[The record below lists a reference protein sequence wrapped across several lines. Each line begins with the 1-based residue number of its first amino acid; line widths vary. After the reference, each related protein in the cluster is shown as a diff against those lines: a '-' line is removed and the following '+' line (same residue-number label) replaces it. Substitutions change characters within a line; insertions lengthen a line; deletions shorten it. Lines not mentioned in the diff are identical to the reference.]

1 MAFEIFGFKIERKN
15 QGAPNANVPAFTM
28 PENDDGSMM
37 VSGAGAY
44 GTSLDL
50 DGQYKSEIELI
61 LKYREMAQTSD
72 CEIAIDN
79 IINESIVVDD
89 TRNPVDII
97 LDRTNLSVGIKKKVT
112 DEFHTVLDLLNFNN
126 FGYDIFRRWY
136 VEGKLYYHIMI
147 DENNPNLG
155 IVELRSLDATKIKK
169 VKQINQKDTADPKK
183 KEVSMQSMFNYNEAG
198 LGNRTS
204 DGILIS
210 GDSIAYAT
218 SGLLSPTKTGV
229 LSYLHKAIKPLNQ
242 LRMVEDAI
250 VIYRISRAPERRIF
264 YIDVGNLP
272 KLKAEQYIRDIMT
285 RYKNKLVY
293 DSTTGEVKDDRRHQS
308 MLEDYWLPRR
318 EGGRGTEITT
328 LPGGSNLG
336 EIDDIEYF
344 KKKLYQSL
352 NVPQAR
358 LNAEEGFSLGRS
370 TEITRDEL
378 KFTKFVQRMRKR
390 FTPLLTDLLKT
401 QLLLKGVIGIEDWP
415 KMVEH
420 IQYDFLQDGHFA
432 ELKKAELLEGRLNSL
447 STIEPYIGTFFS
459 KEYVLRNVLNMTDAE
474 VDEMQLQIKKE
485 AGMDVEDGGVNVP
498 TATDGITRYPQV
510 DGGALP
516 ADDVAKFRGEVPP
529 EGGDD
534 ESKDKPKP
542 KPNGDEN
549 GDK

>member
-15 QGAPNANVPAFTM
+15 QGAANARVPAFTM

-50 DGQYKSEIELI
+50 DGQYKTEIELI

-79 IINESIVVDD
+79 IINESIVIDD

-97 LDRTNLSVGIKKKVT
+97 LDKTNLSDGIKKKVIN
-112 DEFHTVLDLLNFNN
+112 EFNTVLDLLNFNN

-183 KEVSMQSMFNYNEAG
+183 KEVSVNSMFNYNESG

-210 GDSIAYAT
+210 GDSIAYST
-218 SGLLSPTKTGV
+218 SGLLNPTKTGV

-328 LPGGSNLG
+328 LPGGENLG
-336 EIDDIEYF
+336 QLEDVEYF
-344 KKKLYQSL
+344 QKKMYKAMH
-352 NVPQAR
+352 VPVSR
-358 LNAEEGFSLGRS
+358 LEADSGFSLGRES
-370 TEITRDEL
+370 EITRDEL
-378 KFTKFVQRMRKR
+378 LFSKFIGKLQTR
-390 FTPLLTDLLKT
+390 FSMLFGEILEK
-401 QLLLKGVIGIEDWP
+401 QLLLKNIITSEEWSQIKDKVHYKFEKDHYYTEF
-415 KMVEH
+415 KQQETMTQRVDLARNME
-420 IQYDFLQDGHFA
+420 
-432 ELKKAELLEGRLNSL
+432 
-447 STIEPYIGTFFS
+447 
-459 KEYVLRNVLNMTDAE
+459 EYVGNYYSREYFRKNILRQSEEEIRTEDV
-474 VDEMQLQIKKE
+474 QIEKEKKE
-485 AGMDVEDGGVNVP
+485 GDFDGDM
-498 TATDGITRYPQV
+498 TI
-510 DGGALP
+510 
-516 ADDVAKFRGEVPP
+516 DDV
-529 EGGDD
+529 
-534 ESKDKPKP
+534 
-542 KPNGDEN
+542 
-549 GDK
+549 

>member
-15 QGAPNANVPAFTM
+15 QGAANASVPAFTM

-50 DGQYKSEIELI
+50 DGQYKNEIELI

-79 IINESIVVDD
+79 IINESIVIDD

-97 LDRTNLSVGIKKKVT
+97 LDRTNLSVGIKKKIT
-112 DEFHTVLDLLNFNN
+112 DEFSTVLDLLNFNN

-169 VKQINQKDTADPKK
+169 VKQINQKDTSDPKK
-183 KEVSMQSMFNYNEAG
+183 KEVSVNSMFNYNESG

-328 LPGGSNLG
+328 LPGGENLG
-336 EIDDIEYF
+336 QLEDVEYF
-344 KKKLYQSL
+344 QKKMYKAMH
-352 NVPQAR
+352 VPVSR
-358 LNAEEGFSLGRS
+358 LEADSGFSLGRES
-370 TEITRDEL
+370 EITRDEL
-378 KFTKFVQRMRKR
+378 LFSKFIGKLQTR
-390 FTPLLTDLLKT
+390 FSMLFGEILEK
-401 QLLLKGVIGIEDWP
+401 QLLLKNIITSEEWSQIKDKVHYKFEKDHYYTEFKQQETLTQRVDLARNMEEYVGNYYSREYFRKNILRQSEEEIRIED
-415 KMVEH
+415 E
-420 IQYDFLQDGHFA
+420 Q
-432 ELKKAELLEGRLNSL
+432 
-447 STIEPYIGTFFS
+447 IE
-459 KEYVLRNVLNMTDAE
+459 KE
-474 VDEMQLQIKKE
+474 KKE
-485 AGMDVEDGGVNVP
+485 GDFDGDM
-498 TATDGITRYPQV
+498 TI
-510 DGGALP
+510 
-516 ADDVAKFRGEVPP
+516 DDI
-529 EGGDD
+529 
-534 ESKDKPKP
+534 
-542 KPNGDEN
+542 
-549 GDK
+549 

>member
-328 LPGGSNLG
+328 LPGGENLG
-336 EIDDIEYF
+336 QMDDVEYF
-344 KKKLYQSL
+344 QKKLYKAMH
-352 NVPQAR
+352 VPVSR
-358 LNAEEGFSLGRS
+358 LEADSGFSLGRES
-370 TEITRDEL
+370 EITRDEL
-378 KFTKFVQRMRKR
+378 
-390 FTPLLTDLLKT
+390 L
-401 QLLLKGVIGIEDWP
+401 
-415 KMVEH
+415 
-420 IQYDFLQDGHFA
+420 
-432 ELKKAELLEGRLNSL
+432 
-447 STIEPYIGTFFS
+447 FS
-459 KEYVLRNVLNMTDAE
+459 KFIGKLQTRFAMLFGEILEKQLILKNIITSEEWSQIKDRVHYKFEKDHYYTEFKQQETLTQRVDLARNMEEYVGNYYSREFFRKNILRQSEEEIRDQDTQIEKEKKEGEFDGDMT
-474 VDEMQLQIKKE
+474 VDE
-485 AGMDVEDGGVNVP
+485 
-498 TATDGITRYPQV
+498 
-510 DGGALP
+510 
-516 ADDVAKFRGEVPP
+516 F
-529 EGGDD
+529 
-534 ESKDKPKP
+534 
-542 KPNGDEN
+542 
-549 GDK
+549 

>member
-15 QGAPNANVPAFTM
+15 QGAANASVPAFTM

-50 DGQYKSEIELI
+50 DGQYKTEIELI

-79 IINESIVVDD
+79 IINESIVIDD

-112 DEFHTVLDLLNFNN
+112 DEFSTVLDLLNFNN

-183 KEVSMQSMFNYNEAG
+183 KEVSVNSMFNYNESG

-204 DGILIS
+204 DGLLIS

-218 SGLLSPTKTGV
+218 SGLLNPTKTGV

-328 LPGGSNLG
+328 LPGGENLG
-336 EIDDIEYF
+336 QLEDVEYF
-344 KKKLYQSL
+344 QKKMYKAMH
-352 NVPQAR
+352 VPVSR
-358 LNAEEGFSLGRS
+358 LEADSGFSLGRES
-370 TEITRDEL
+370 EITRDEL
-378 KFTKFVQRMRKR
+378 
-390 FTPLLTDLLKT
+390 L
-401 QLLLKGVIGIEDWP
+401 
-415 KMVEH
+415 
-420 IQYDFLQDGHFA
+420 
-432 ELKKAELLEGRLNSL
+432 
-447 STIEPYIGTFFS
+447 FS
-459 KEYVLRNVLNMTDAE
+459 KFIGKLQTRFSMLFGEILEKQLILKNIITSEEWSQIKDKVHYKFEKDHYYTEFKQQETLTQRVDLARNMEEYVGNYYSREYFRKNILRQSEEEIRAQDA
-474 VDEMQLQIKKE
+474 QIEKEKKE
-485 AGMDVEDGGVNVP
+485 GDFDGDM
-498 TATDGITRYPQV
+498 TI
-510 DGGALP
+510 
-516 ADDVAKFRGEVPP
+516 DDI
-529 EGGDD
+529 
-534 ESKDKPKP
+534 
-542 KPNGDEN
+542 
-549 GDK
+549 

>member
-1 MAFEIFGFKIERKN
+1 MAFEIFGFKIERKR
-15 QGAPNANVPAFTM
+15 QGAPDANVPVFTM

-112 DEFHTVLDLLNFNN
+112 DEFNTVLDLLNFNN

-183 KEVSMQSMFNYNEAG
+183 KEVSVNSMFNYNESG

-204 DGILIS
+204 DGLLIS
-210 GDSIAYAT
+210 GDSIAYST
-218 SGLLSPTKTGV
+218 SGLLNPSKTGV

-328 LPGGSNLG
+328 LPGGKNLG
-336 EIDDIEYF
+336 QMDDVEYF
-344 KKKLYQSL
+344 QKKLYKAMH
-352 NVPQAR
+352 VPVSR
-358 LNAEEGFSLGRS
+358 LEADSGFSLGRES
-370 TEITRDEL
+370 EITRDEL
-378 KFTKFVQRMRKR
+378 
-390 FTPLLTDLLKT
+390 L
-401 QLLLKGVIGIEDWP
+401 
-415 KMVEH
+415 
-420 IQYDFLQDGHFA
+420 
-432 ELKKAELLEGRLNSL
+432 
-447 STIEPYIGTFFS
+447 FS
-459 KEYVLRNVLNMTDAE
+459 KFIGKLQTRFAMLFGEILEKQLILKNIITSEEWSQIKDRVHYKFEKDHYYTEFKQQETLTQRVDLARNMEEYVGNYYSREFFRKNILRQSEEEIRDQDTQIEKEKKEGEFDGDMT
-474 VDEMQLQIKKE
+474 VDE
-485 AGMDVEDGGVNVP
+485 
-498 TATDGITRYPQV
+498 
-510 DGGALP
+510 
-516 ADDVAKFRGEVPP
+516 F
-529 EGGDD
+529 
-534 ESKDKPKP
+534 
-542 KPNGDEN
+542 
-549 GDK
+549 

>member
-15 QGAPNANVPAFTM
+15 QGAANASVPAFTM

-50 DGQYKSEIELI
+50 DGQYKTEIELI

-79 IINESIVVDD
+79 IINESIVIDD

-97 LDRTNLSVGIKKKVT
+97 LDKTNLSDGIKKKVIN
-112 DEFHTVLDLLNFNN
+112 EFNTVLDLLNFNN

-183 KEVSMQSMFNYNEAG
+183 KEVSVNSMFNYNESG

-210 GDSIAYAT
+210 GDSIAYST
-218 SGLLSPTKTGV
+218 SGLLNPTKTGV

-328 LPGGSNLG
+328 LPGGENLG
-336 EIDDIEYF
+336 ELADVEYF
-344 KKKLYQSL
+344 QKKLYKSL
-352 NVPQAR
+352 NVPVSR
-358 LNAEEGFSLGRS
+358 LESESGFVLGRAQ
-370 TEITRDEL
+370 EISRDEV
-378 KFTKFVQRMRKR
+378 KFTR
-390 FTPLLTDLLKT
+390 FIERLRNRFNHLFNACLEK
-401 QLLLKGVIGIEDWP
+401 QLILKGVLTLNDWRAISP
-415 KMVEH
+415 NLFYEW
-420 IQYDFLQDGHFA
+420 QSDSHFA
-432 ELKKAELLEGRLNSL
+432 ELKEAEMLNERLQTLQNMNYADEIVGSF
-447 STIEPYIGTFFS
+447 YS
-459 KEYVLRNVLNMTDAE
+459 KEYIRKRILKQTDEEVQLIDRQIEAE
-474 VDEMQLQIKKE
+474 AEAAPPEEEEEAFIPKKGSFMKEDIKLKKE
-485 AGMDVEDGGVNVP
+485 MNDIMKGV
-498 TATDGITRYPQV
+498 
-510 DGGALP
+510 LS
-516 ADDVAKFRGEVPP
+516 
-529 EGGDD
+529 
-534 ESKDKPKP
+534 ES
-542 KPNGDEN
+542 
-549 GDK
+549 